1 MTEKTKLSP
10 AKIALLELIRRQ
22 RARIDPKVL
31 KIAQQAI
38 ESRTADAADAVAK
51 TTESEQQT
59 STVPYDKEAAA
70 EAIALFLQNKKDS
83 RDFEKRLADLIHK
96 NSH

>member
-38 ESRTADAADAVAK
+38 ESRTADATAK
-51 TTESEQQT
+51 TDKSEQQT
-59 STVPYDKEAAA
+59 GTVPYDKEAAA

-83 RDFEKRLADLIHK
+83 HDFEKRLADLIHK

>member
-1 MTEKTKLSP
+1 MTEKTRLSP

-38 ESRTADAADAVAK
+38 EGRTADAEAK
-51 TTESEQQT
+51 TAKSEQET
-59 STVPYDKEAAA
+59 GTVPYDKEAPPV
-70 EAIALFLQNKKDS
+70 FTKQ
-83 RDFEKRLADLIHK
+83 KRQ
-96 NSH
+96 S